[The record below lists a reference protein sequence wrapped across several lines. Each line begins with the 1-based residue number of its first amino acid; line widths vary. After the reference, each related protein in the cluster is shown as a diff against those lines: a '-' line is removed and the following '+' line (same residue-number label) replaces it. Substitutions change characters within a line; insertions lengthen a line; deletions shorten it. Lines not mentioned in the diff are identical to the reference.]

1 MGSRIFL
8 IFAFCN
14 YSCSDEHLFSSR
26 RGVSMASW
34 EIISLWEII
43 SKD

>member
-14 YSCSDEHLFSSR
+14 YSRTNEHLFSSVL
-26 RGVSMASW
+26 GGGG
-34 EIISLWEII
+34 ECL
-43 SKD
+43 